1 MLIMK
6 HFFIKNVKNVTLY
19 HEDNLY
25 FKFYQSMK
33 QNKKTVLISFL
44 VFLILIRT
52 LCILIEQN
60 TNNS

>member
-19 HEDNLY
+19 YEDNLY

-33 QNKKTVLISFL
+33 QNKKNSSDLIPC
-44 VFLILIRT
+44 VFNFD
-52 LCILIEQN
+52 QN
-60 TNNS
+60 ALYSN